1 VTRRILAL
9 IAIGLVG
16 GFLSG
21 LFGIGGGVLMV
32 PLLILVLK
40 VDQRHASAM
49 SLLAVLPAAIVG
61 AITYGFEGHVDLI
74 AAALIA
80 AGGIVGALIGTRM
93 LRRLSLAWLRWL
105 FIVFLLLMAVR
116 MLIEMP
122 EGTTRFEFSPIVV
135 AGLLGL
141 GVIGGIASG
150 LFGIGGG
157 VIFVPAL
164 TGIFAVTEL
173 VAKGTSLLAM
183 IPTATTGSIA
193 NLRARLVRVPDG
205 LALGI
210 SAALA
215 AYPGAVVAHALPTR
229 LSHIL
234 FAVLVLIVAAQLIVR
249 AIREGRAGR

>member
-1 VTRRILAL
+1 MTRRILAL

-80 AGGIVGALIGTRM
+80 AGGIVGALIGTRL
-93 LRRLSLAWLRWL
+93 LRKLSLAWLRWL
-105 FIVFLLLMAVR
+105 FIAFLLLMAIR

-122 EGTTRFEFSPIVV
+122 EGTTRFEFTPIVV

-141 GVIGGIASG
+141 GVIVGIASG

-157 VIFVPAL
+157 VIFVPRTHGHLRRDRA
-164 TGIFAVTEL
+164 GGQGH
-173 VAKGTSLLAM
+173 VAAGDDSD
-183 IPTATTGSIA
+183 GDD
-193 NLRARLVRVPDG
+193 RLD
-205 LALGI
+205 
-210 SAALA
+210 
-215 AYPGAVVAHALPTR
+215 LPTCGPGSCGYRMAWRWASARPLPPTPAQWSRMRFR
-229 LSHIL
+229 LGSRTSCL
-234 FAVLVLIVAAQLIVR
+234 R
-249 AIREGRAGR
+249 CWC